1 MKHREIIEQ
10 LTLAEKAALMSG
22 KSVWETKDFP
32 EKGIPSVF
40 LSDGPHG
47 IRKQE
52 GSGDHL
58 GLNASVPATCFPTAA
73 TLANSWD
80 PNLVEEV
87 GVALGA
93 EASSLGVH
101 VVLGPGLNIK
111 RNPLCGRNFEYYSED
126 PYQAGKMA
134 AAMIR
139 GLQSQGVAATPK
151 HFAVNSQELRRMA
164 SDSVVDERTL
174 REIYLTGFEIA
185 VREGNPKAIMSAY
198 NKINGIYANED
209 KRLLRDILRD
219 EWGFTG
225 FVVSD
230 WGGSNDHVLGV
241 ENGSHLEMPGT
252 TTVGQKEL
260 IVAVQSG
267 RLSER
272 VLDER
277 VDELL
282 QVVLE
287 LAAQEKRSIHPEG
300 QHRLAQRAAAE
311 SIVLL
316 KNDEQILPLKAEK
329 TVAIIGEF
337 AQNPRYQGAG
347 SSLINARQVEN
358 TVDSIVDYSLTV
370 VGYAQGYQR
379 IDQPDETLVTEAIAL
394 AKQADTVLYYMGL
407 DEISESEGLDRS
419 HLNLPQ
425 NQLYLLGKLAA
436 VHENIVVVL
445 SAGSVVDMSW
455 TQHVKAVI
463 HGYLAGEAGARAML
477 DALTGIVNPSGK
489 LSETYPV
496 NLADVPSSKDFPA
509 EGDYALYREGLY
521 VGYRYFDTSKKAVH
535 YPFGYGLSYTTF
547 AYSDLLVHET
557 GISVTVTN
565 TGTCAGAEVVQLYV
579 GKEDG
584 AIFRP
589 KKELKG
595 FAKVYLEAG
604 QSKEITISF
613 DDKTFRYFNTLTNS
627 FEVEGGV
634 YQLYIGTSV
643 SDIRLVAEVTQAA
656 TTDQLPDMAG
666 LERYQSGQVDQ
677 VTDEEFARLL
687 GRPVPVE
694 SWTIGQE
701 LRLNDPLLKLQYAK
715 SGLARLI
722 YKLLHH
728 LLKKAEKKGKPD
740 LNLLF
745 LYNMPFRALAKMTGG
760 MLDQQMV
767 AAILVIVNGHF
778 IKGVSQLWKAFRAK
792 NSYQKQLS

>member
-80 PNLVEEV
+80 VALVEEV
-87 GVALGA
+87 GSALGA

-174 REIYLTGFEIA
+174 REIYLTGFEIT

-260 IVAVQSG
+260 IDAVQSG
-267 RLSER
+267 RLSEH

-287 LAAQEKRSIHPEG
+287 LAAQEKRNIHPEE

-316 KNDEQILPLKAEK
+316 KNDEHLLPLQAEK
-329 TVAIIGEF
+329 TVAVIGEF

-358 TVDSIVDYSLTV
+358 TVDSIADYPLTV

-379 IDQPDETLVTEAIAL
+379 IDQQDEALVTEALAL

-425 NQLYLLGKLAA
+425 NQLHLLGKLAA

-477 DALTGIVNPSGK
+477 DALTGVVNPSGK

-496 NLADVPSSKDFPA
+496 NLADVPSSIDFPA
-509 EGDYALYREGLY
+509 KGDYALYREGLY
-521 VGYRYFDTSKKAVH
+521 VGYRYFDTTKTPVQ

-547 AYSDLLVHET
+547 AYSDLLVDKA

-565 TGTCAGAEVVQLYV
+565 TGARAGAEIVQLYV

-584 AIFRP
+584 TIFRP

-595 FAKVYLEAG
+595 FTKVYLEAG
-604 QSKEITISF
+604 ESKQVTIAF
-613 DDKTFRYFNTLTNS
+613 DDKTFRYFNILTNS
-627 FEVEGGV
+627 FEVEGGT
-634 YQLYIGTSV
+634 YQLYIGASV
-643 SDIRLVAEVTQAA
+643 SDIRLVAEATQVA
-656 TTDQLPDMAG
+656 TTDQLPDLTG
-666 LERYQSGQVDQ
+666 LESYQSGQVQ
-677 VTDEEFARLL
+677 NVSDEQFARLL
-687 GRPVPVE
+687 GRPVPLE
-694 SWTIGQE
+694 SWHIGQE
-701 LRLNDPLLKLQYAK
+701 LRLNDPLSKMQYAK
-715 SGLARLI
+715 SGLARLV
-722 YKLLHH
+722 YKLLYH
-728 LLKKAEKKGKPD
+728 LLKKAEQKGKPD

-745 LYNMPFRALAKMTGG
+745 LYNMPFRALGKMTGD
-760 MLDQQMV
+760 MIDQQMV
-767 AAILVIVNGHF
+767 TAILVIVNGQF
-778 IKGVSQLWKAFRAK
+778 IKGVGQLWKAFRAK
-792 NSYQKQLS
+792 QGYQKQLS